1 MEIPEETIGLFYYSK
16 ETNQISAVPAR
27 EWGNRAFHRDTIISD
42 GDILWFVRG
51 YDSFGYKE
59 MEAVAYVKKPGTIG
73 DTFSTKNWESFLV
86 DDGKDFG
93 MPSEMLTTALLLGLE
108 IKTE

>member
-16 ETNQISAVPAR
+16 TTNKVSAIASYA
-27 EWGNRAFHRDTIISD
+27 WSSRAFHKIAAISD
-42 GDILWFVRG
+42 GDILWFVKG
-51 YDSFGYKE
+51 YDSFRYKE
-59 MEAVAYVKKPGTIG
+59 MEPVAYVKKEGTIG
-73 DTFSTKNWESFLV
+73 DIFSTKNWESFLV
-86 DDGKDFG
+86 NDRKDFS